1 MNKLVS
7 VALLRVSASVF
18 TKIRERKH
26 TFPSRKPYG
35 NIEKVVRLRRNRS
48 HGNMNKRHESAT
60 GNTCYPLCFRNVV
73 TCFHKISVCGILAF
87 RPVYVLSL
95 PPFSKNISYNSS
107 SNTEAIKGS
116 EITLAKR
123 ECLCEAKLQGQLNT
137 TTTTI
142 ASESSS
148 L

>member
-7 VALLRVSASVF
+7 VALLRVSASIF

-35 NIEKVVRLRRNRS
+35 NIEKVVRFRRNRS

-73 TCFHKISVCGILAF
+73 TCFRKISVCGILAF
-87 RPVYVLSL
+87 RPVIFLAVKIELEKRRGCLLY
-95 PPFSKNISYNSS
+95 FYY
-107 SNTEAIKGS
+107 
-116 EITLAKR
+116 TL
-123 ECLCEAKLQGQLNT
+123 
-137 TTTTI
+137 
-142 ASESSS
+142 
-148 L
+148 